1 MVGTYRIGNRG
12 GRGRIR
18 FGEKEQNGEDECTAK
33 TQPENK
39 LIIDG
44 EHDADNRGTQ
54 RPANTA
60 KHPRATK
67 FEITATADFLD
78 KCLYCWRTGVKTKAK
93 INTTNNRSY

>member
-1 MVGTYRIGNRG
+1 MAEEGASVL
-12 GRGRIR
+12 
-18 FGEKEQNGEDECTAK
+18 AK
-33 TQPENK
+33 KSKMARMSAQPETQPENE

-78 KCLYCWRTGVKTKAK
+78 KCLYCGRTGVKTKA
-93 INTTNNRSY
+93 